1 MSFFPVGLVS
11 RLGVSTPIVKAG
23 RIVGFYDG
31 WIGNRLYPVDM
42 AGFAVNIQTL
52 KEVKTSCSS
61 CDDKLC
67 STAKK

>member
-11 RLGVSTPIVKAG
+11 RLGVSTPIVKGG

-31 WIGNRLYPVDM
+31 WLGNRLYPVDM

-52 KEVKTSCSS
+52 KQVK
-61 CDDKLC
+61 
-67 STAKK
+67 STKSD